1 MDENLKARHDGVR
14 LGLLL
19 ASFIC
24 EAAAGDSKSSPY
36 SMRIMSFRTA
46 YDTAKQQ
53 GAEIPDFR
61 RFAA

>member
-1 MDENLKARHDGVR
+1 MDENLKARHDGVL

-24 EAAAGDSKSSPY
+24 EAAAGDSRSSPD

-46 YDTAKQQ
+46 YDQAKLQ
-53 GAEIPDFR
+53 GVDVPDFR
-61 RFAA
+61 RFAV